1 MEILILAVVLLVS
14 LLLIPLGLP
23 GTWVMIVAAALYDYL
38 VPGTNKIGT
47 AAIVGSGVLAA
58 IGEWFE
64 FTLGAKYARKYG
76 GSRRAG
82 WGAIIGGIVGAFAGI
97 PVPVIGSMIGA
108 FAGSFV
114 GALLFEYTR
123 GRDANVATRVAWGAL
138 IGRVAAVAAKS
149 AVGCVIAAWLLL
161 AAVF

>member
-1 MEILILAVVLLVS
+1 MEVLILVAILIVS
-14 LLLIPLGLP
+14 LLMIPLGLP
-23 GTWVMIVAAALYDYL
+23 GTWVMIVAAVGFDYL
-38 VPGTNKIGT
+38 VPGNRIGT
-47 AAIVGSGVLAA
+47 AAVVGSGVLAV

-97 PVPVIGSMIGA
+97 PIPILGSMIGA
-108 FAGSFV
+108 FAGSFI
-114 GALLFEYTR
+114 GALAFEYTR
-123 GRDANVATRVAWGAL
+123 GNDASLATRVAWGAL

-149 AVGCVIAAWLLL
+149 AIGCMIAAWLVL
-161 AAVF
+161 AALL